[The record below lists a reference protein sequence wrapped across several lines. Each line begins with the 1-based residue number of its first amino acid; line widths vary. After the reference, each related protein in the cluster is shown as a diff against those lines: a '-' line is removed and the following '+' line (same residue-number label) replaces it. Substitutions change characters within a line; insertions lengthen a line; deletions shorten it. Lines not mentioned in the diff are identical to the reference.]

1 MTRRRLSTVFVVK
14 LRSEMQANID
24 ERVAKAREGV

>member
-1 MTRRRLSTVFVVK
+1 MTRRRPSTVFAVK

-24 ERVAKAREGV
+24 ERVAKAE

>member
-1 MTRRRLSTVFVVK
+1 MTRRRPSTVVVVK

-24 ERVAKAREGV
+24 ERVAKAE

>member
-1 MTRRRLSTVFVVK
+1 MTRRRPSTVVVVK

-24 ERVAKAREGV
+24 ERVAKARKGV

>member
-1 MTRRRLSTVFVVK
+1 MTRRRPSTVFVVN

-24 ERVAKAREGV
+24 ECVAKASKGA

>member
-1 MTRRRLSTVFVVK
+1 MTRRRPSTVFIVK

-24 ERVAKAREGV
+24 ERVAKASKGV